1 MRLGWVVA
9 AAGIAVAGACWRGLA
24 AGSVS
29 PAGRAALGVAA
40 LAVGLWAS
48 ELLPM
53 PLTAIL
59 AMLLLSITGAARPLE
74 AAFVGF
80 SSPILFFLLGSAAIG
95 IAAEQT
101 LLADR
106 LAGWLLDRSRG
117 SGRLVLR
124 DLLLSMPLQA
134 LIVPSAISRNAVLV
148 PIYQRVLTQLG
159 HPARLG
165 AAVMLTL
172 GVLGPIASSTLL
184 TGGTSP
190 VAASQALGGFTWISW
205 FVAVGPPYYVLL
217 AAGGLVVWVVARP
230 ESVVTRDETL
240 AVTVP
245 SGVRRAEWT
254 VAVVSAATSLLWVM
268 DGITHWQPAIP
279 ALLALVVLLIPGI
292 GVMSWGTFA
301 TRAPWGIC
309 IVLAWAV
316 SLGGALSRTGAAA
329 WMARGLF
336 GHFALPGSA
345 PLRALMVFLVTAV
358 ITLAIPN
365 RAAAITLCIPLAT
378 AFAASGSLSR
388 VAAGLVVMIAV
399 DAEAI
404 YPAQTAANLLAF
416 DTGYFNGG
424 QLARFNLITLTAAAA
439 VAAFVALPWWSLV
452 GLPGGP

>member
-1 MRLGWVVA
+1 
-9 AAGIAVAGACWRGLA
+9 
-24 AGSVS
+24 
-29 PAGRAALGVAA
+29 
-40 LAVGLWAS
+40 
-48 ELLPM
+48 
-53 PLTAIL
+53 
-59 AMLLLSITGAARPLE
+59 
-74 AAFVGF
+74 
-80 SSPILFFLLGSAAIG
+80 
-95 IAAEQT
+95 
-101 LLADR
+101 
-106 LAGWLLDRSRG
+106 
-117 SGRLVLR
+117 
-124 DLLLSMPLQA
+124 
-134 LIVPSAISRNAVLV
+134 
-148 PIYQRVLTQLG
+148 
-159 HPARLG
+159 
-165 AAVMLTL
+165 
-172 GVLGPIASSTLL
+172 
-184 TGGTSP
+184 
-190 VAASQALGGFTWISW
+190 
-205 FVAVGPPYYVLL
+205 PYYVLL